1 MADKKQRTPERQRQ
15 VESRASRMESTRNAR
30 NWDNS
35 EANLSTGQRV
45 RGMARASVAEAIGDK
60 FGILGQRASDKIKG
74 KTGPSI
80 GQMAKAAGKEAIA
93 EKFGPLGKIA
103 TMSKGDKKNKSLSSD
118 AVKSKSDSATK
129 QFSDLK
135 TSNANNT
142 IMLRNM
148 NGSLKSIDQKLEDIL
163 FSQER
168 MENMLNRMM
177 MDRGASKRSKLGE
190 AQFQD
195 SYENDPDQKSDGLNL
210 DLDIDRKRKR
220 TRPGSKK
227 PGAGRRLLDG
237 VKGAVKGRSLP
248 AMVVGGVVGAAVGSQ
263 LNDSIE
269 KDKEDFKTKVYLDKL
284 KEKLKDHPE
293 KDKLLKA
300 YSSMEPSA
308 QHAFFMKYFHALAFK
323 TTNEAGIAELEKL
336 SNVKP
341 KDEEYDADIEKLKP
355 IWEQKNSDG
364 TWKNKFTG
372 PDGKEITDPEERK
385 KFQSSRGKDVAN
397 KIEDKPTTPVPNAP
411 EVSKVEDS
419 TNIGRSSA
427 TEDDSDLSTRTAK
440 YKEMGRKGIPLPLEI
455 ASHPIIGKLA
465 LTAWSEGQKEG
476 NKSGPASSPSA
487 TPSAQMP
494 ETDIMGNVTGMPA
507 GPGMPTATEKKLE
520 PSAPLPIERYDTGA
534 DSREAE
540 VVMQD
545 TAISS
550 KDPREH
556 LIAAVKS
563 GKIKDFNS
571 FMEGL
576 RAAVSAAGIKDNRD
590 ISISKLRFWVW
601 QKVAEANGGKFTG
614 SGPEFVEAFIKIY
627 GGTPDLKALEAD
639 KSAIEEWKKS
649 QAGEPQT
656 GASNTQVPSTPS
668 TPAPAGGSSE
678 TPPAA
683 GGATTPSVAG
693 GATQAGPPSAVT
705 PSAGGDKGATP
716 RSGSEQS
723 LLSAAKTAGI
733 KDTELAQFMAQMA
746 HESGDFKYLQ
756 EIWGPTSAQKGYEGR
771 KDLGNTQPGDGYKFR
786 GRGYVQL
793 TGRANYRAF
802 GAMIG
807 ADLENNPDLASQ
819 PDIAAKLAI
828 AYWNTRVKTKVR
840 DFENTRFI
848 NGGFNG
854 LSDREAKFKKYKE
867 QKDLGAAGGAAGSA
881 APGAEGG
888 GATSAPSPSAGGA
901 GGPAAPGA
909 GGMPGVDIM
918 GGVTGM
924 PQTGPGAGG
933 PSGGPAG
940 AGGAAPA
947 GGAPGSTEGPP
958 ALAPPGAGPS
968 GPAAEGAGTAAGD
981 KSGQNGMLPPSS
993 LAPVGVGSHKAQP
1006 VAADAF
1012 KAMRAAAAKDKVD
1025 LGITD
1030 SYRSYAAQVDV
1041 KRRKP
1046 NLAATPGKSN
1056 HGWGLAFDMSFG
1068 SNQNSPGY
1076 KWMVQN
1082 ASKFGFKGPL
1092 QKPFEPWHWEY
1103 KGGGS
1108 PDAMA
1113 AAGAG
1118 GQKDAAPAGAEGA
1131 GATAAPSPAGG
1142 AGGGGGSG
1150 MPSEGASGGG
1160 AGGGGSMA
1168 AASPAGGGG
1177 GAPCPPAENTAR
1189 PATTPVETGADLN
1202 RRSTDIELSKSSTQP
1217 PIVVAGGAGEKAG
1230 HTVPNGG
1237 GNAEGGAMSAVPQGG
1252 FAEQLASGI
1261 AGSLVESTGS
1271 NSMSM
1276 NRRAAGGSMVA

>member
-1 MADKKQRTPERQRQ
+1 
-15 VESRASRMESTRNAR
+15 MESTSNAR
-30 NWDNS
+30 NWDNP
-35 EANLSTGQRV
+35 EADLTKGQRV
-45 RGMARASVAEAIGDK
+45 RGMARSSIADAISEK
-60 FGILGQRASDKIKG
+60 FGIVGQRASDKIKG
-74 KTGPSI
+74 KGGTTI
-80 GQMAKAAGKEAIA
+80 GQMAKSVGKKAIG
-93 EKFGPLGKIA
+93 EKFGPLGQIA
-103 TMSKGDKKNKSLSSD
+103 AMGKGDKKQSATSD
-118 AVKSKSDSATK
+118 AAKSKSDSATK

-168 MENMLNRMM
+168 MENMLNRMI
-177 MDRGASKRSKLGE
+177 MDRGASKRSNLGE

-195 SYENDPDQKSDGLNL
+195 SYENDPDQKSGGFNF
-210 DLDIDRKRKR
+210 DLDVDRKRKNTK

-237 VKGAVKGRSLP
+237 ARGAVKGRSLP

-300 YSSMEPSA
+300 YSSMEPSE

-323 TTNEAGIAELEKL
+323 TTNEAGITELEKL
-336 SNVKP
+336 ANVKP
-341 KDEEYDADIEKLKP
+341 ENKKP
-355 IWEQKNSDG
+355 
-364 TWKNKFTG
+364 
-372 PDGKEITDPEERK
+372 
-385 KFQSSRGKDVAN
+385 
-397 KIEDKPTTPVPNAP
+397 EDKPTTPAANSPAEKTPDDKPTTPAPNAP
-411 EVSKVEDS
+411 AEKVEGLGSKVVQTLAGTAGGLATS
-419 TNIGRSSA
+419 PLGPFGSSLGSMGGAMLGGYVYDAISNYFNPSKSSDA
-427 TEDDSDLSTRTAK
+427 TKAPDAK
-440 YKEMGRKGIPLPLEI
+440 TQNAPAAKIPD
-455 ASHPIIGKLA
+455 AA
-465 LTAWSEGQKEG
+465 
-476 NKSGPASSPSA
+476 KS
-487 TPSAQMP
+487 
-494 ETDIMGNVTGMPA
+494 I
-507 GPGMPTATEKKLE
+507 
-520 PSAPLPIERYDTGA
+520 PIERYDTGA

-563 GKIKDFNS
+563 GKIKDYNS
-571 FMEGL
+571 FIQGL
-576 RAAVSAAGIKDNRD
+576 RTAVTASGIKDNID

-639 KSAIEEWKKS
+639 KNAIEEWKKS
-649 QAGEPQT
+649 QAGEPETAIAEKQ
-656 GASNTQVPSTPS
+656 
-668 TPAPAGGSSE
+668 APATSAPG
-678 TPPAA
+678 A
-683 GGATTPSVAG
+683 GTNEESKTGVAENQASTTPSAAG
-693 GATQAGPPSAVT
+693 SGSTTPSASGGPIPSVSGGTQAGPPSAVT

-716 RSGSEQS
+716 RSGSEES
-723 LLSAAKTAGI
+723 LLSAAKAAGI
-733 KDTELAQFMAQMA
+733 KDPTELAQFMAQMA
-746 HESGDFKYLQ
+746 HESGNFKHLQ
-756 EIWGPTSAQKGYEGR
+756 EIWGPTTAQKRYEGR
-771 KDLGNTQPGDGYKFR
+771 KDLGNVQQGDGYKFR

-793 TGRANYRAF
+793 TGRANYRSF
-802 GAMIG
+802 GAQIG
-807 ADLENNPDLASQ
+807 VDLENNPDLASQ
-819 PDIAAKLAI
+819 PDIAARLAI
-828 AYWNTRVKTKVR
+828 AYWNTRVKSRVR
-840 DFENTRFI
+840 DFENTRAITRLI

-867 QKDLGAAGGAAGSA
+867 QKDLAGSGAAGAGST
-881 APGAEGG
+881 APPSAEGG
-888 GATSAPSPSAGGA
+888 STTSAPAPSAGG
-901 GGPAAPGA
+901 GGGE
-909 GGMPGVDIM
+909 MPGVDIM
-918 GGVTGM
+918 GNATGM
-924 PQTGPGAGG
+924 PQAGGATAAPGAG
-933 PSGGPAG
+933 PSGGT
-940 AGGAAPA
+940 
-947 GGAPGSTEGPP
+947 GAPGAGPSGGATP
-958 ALAPPGAGPS
+958 PTLAPPGAGS
-968 GPAAEGAGTAAGD
+968 TGPAAEGAGTAAGD

-993 LAPVGVGSHKAQP
+993 LSPVGVGSHKAQP

-1076 KWMVQN
+1076 KWMTQN

-1108 PDAMA
+1108 PDAMS
-1113 AAGAG
+1113 AAGGG

-1131 GATAAPSPAGG
+1131 GATASPSPSAGSGSGSGGSGGAEG
-1142 AGGGGGSG
+1142 AGGS
-1150 MPSEGASGGG
+1150 
-1160 AGGGGSMA
+1160 GSMA
-1168 AASPAGGGG
+1168 AASPTGGGG
-1177 GAPCPPAENTAR
+1177 GGPCPPAENTAK

-1202 RRSTDIELSKSSTQP
+1202 RRSTDIELSKSSVQP
-1217 PIVVAGGAGEKAG
+1217 PIVVAGGTGEKAG

-1237 GNAEGGAMSAVPQGG
+1237 GAQEGTPISAVPEGG

-1276 NRRAAGGSMVA
+1276 NRRAAGGSMAA

>member
-103 TMSKGDKKNKSLSSD
+103 TMSRGDKKESN
-118 AVKSKSDSATK
+118 ATKSKSDSATEKTSK
-129 QFSDLK
+129 QLTDIK
-135 TSNANNT
+135 NSNANNAN
-142 IMLRNM
+142 MLRSM
-148 NGSLKSIDQKLEDIL
+148 KGSLRAIDQKLEDIL

-177 MDRGASKRSKLGE
+177 MDRKAPAFSGDTSQSYVPT
-190 AQFQD
+190 QD
-195 SYENDPDQKSDGLNL
+195 NDPPDNGGGPNI
-210 DLDIDRKRKR
+210 DIDINRRGRGAKG
-220 TRPGSKK
+220 RPTPRGAGGAARGAGLASRAGSFLGSAGRLAM
-227 PGAGRRLLDG
+227 GAGRLAMMANPYVL
-237 VKGAVKGRSLP
+237 GAT
-248 AMVVGGVVGAAVGSQ
+248 AIGGLGYLAYNAATSR
-263 LNDSIE
+263 
-269 KDKEDFKTKVYLDKL
+269 
-284 KEKLKDHPE
+284 KEKPEEAEKFDQTLKTGGARSQVIQGPE
-293 KDKLLKA
+293 
-300 YSSMEPSA
+300 
-308 QHAFFMKYFHALAFK
+308 
-323 TTNEAGIAELEKL
+323 AERQQF
-336 SNVKP
+336 
-341 KDEEYDADIEKLKP
+341 ADKP
-355 IWEQKNSDG
+355 I
-364 TWKNKFTG
+364 
-372 PDGKEITDPEERK
+372 P
-385 KFQSSRGKDVAN
+385 
-397 KIEDKPTTPVPNAP
+397 
-411 EVSKVEDS
+411 
-419 TNIGRSSA
+419 
-427 TEDDSDLSTRTAK
+427 
-440 YKEMGRKGIPLPLEI
+440 
-455 ASHPIIGKLA
+455 
-465 LTAWSEGQKEG
+465 
-476 NKSGPASSPSA
+476 
-487 TPSAQMP
+487 
-494 ETDIMGNVTGMPA
+494 
-507 GPGMPTATEKKLE
+507 EKKLSPTE
-520 PSAPLPIERYDTGA
+520 LLKKFNLTQNDVVGIRGNIISLKDGRKIDTVQQTFVDIKDAAMAQSAIDQKTNPLPEERYDTGA
-534 DSREAE
+534 DFREAE
-540 VVMQD
+540 VVTQD
-545 TAISS
+545 AAISS

-556 LIAAVKS
+556 LVAAVKS
-563 GKIKDFNS
+563 GRIKDFNT
-571 FMEGL
+571 FQQGL
-576 RAAVSAAGIKDNRD
+576 RAAVSAAGIKDNID
-590 ISISKLRFWVW
+590 IAISKLRFWAW
-601 QKVAEANGGKFTG
+601 KKVAEANGGKFSG

-627 GGTPDLKALEAD
+627 GGTPDTSNLNAE

-649 QAGEPQT
+649 QAGEPET
-656 GASNTQVPSTPS
+656 GVAQKQAPAGSETETSTAEPQPSAGENQAPS
-668 TPAPAGGSSE
+668 IPAPAAG
-678 TPPAA
+678 
-683 GGATTPSVAG
+683 GGATTPSAEG

-733 KDTELAQFMAQMA
+733 KDTELAQFMAQMS
-746 HESGDFKYLQ
+746 HESGNFKHLQ
-756 EIWGPTSAQKGYEGR
+756 EIWGPTSTQKRYEGR

-793 TGRANYRAF
+793 TGRANYRSF
-802 GAMIG
+802 GQQIG
-807 ADLENNPDLASQ
+807 VDLENNPDLASQ

-840 DFENTRFI
+840 DFENTRLVTRLI

-940 AGGAAPA
+940 AGGAGPA

-958 ALAPPGAGPS
+958 ALAPPGSGPS

-1142 AGGGGGSG
+1142 AGGGGGGG

-1202 RRSTDIELSKSSTQP
+1202 RRSTDVELSKSSAQP

>member
-103 TMSKGDKKNKSLSSD
+103 TMNRGDKKESN
-118 AVKSKSDSATK
+118 ATKSKSDSATEKTSK
-129 QFSDLK
+129 QLTDIK
-135 TSNANNT
+135 NSNANNAN
-142 IMLRNM
+142 MLRSM
-148 NGSLKSIDQKLEDIL
+148 KGSLRAIDQKLEDIL

-177 MDRGASKRSKLGE
+177 MDRKASAFSGDTS
-190 AQFQD
+190 QSYVPTQD
-195 SYENDPDQKSDGLNL
+195 DGPPDNGGGPNI
-210 DLDIDRKRKR
+210 DIDINRRGR
-220 TRPGSKK
+220 GARGRPAPRGAGGAARGAGLASRAGSFLGSAGRLAM
-227 PGAGRRLLDG
+227 GAGRLAMMANPYVL
-237 VKGAVKGRSLP
+237 GAT
-248 AMVVGGVVGAAVGSQ
+248 AVGGLGYLAYNAARSR
-263 LNDSIE
+263 
-269 KDKEDFKTKVYLDKL
+269 
-284 KEKLKDHPE
+284 KEKPEEAEKFDQTLKTGGARSQVIQGPE
-293 KDKLLKA
+293 
-300 YSSMEPSA
+300 
-308 QHAFFMKYFHALAFK
+308 
-323 TTNEAGIAELEKL
+323 AERQQF
-336 SNVKP
+336 
-341 KDEEYDADIEKLKP
+341 ADKP
-355 IWEQKNSDG
+355 I
-364 TWKNKFTG
+364 
-372 PDGKEITDPEERK
+372 P
-385 KFQSSRGKDVAN
+385 
-397 KIEDKPTTPVPNAP
+397 
-411 EVSKVEDS
+411 
-419 TNIGRSSA
+419 
-427 TEDDSDLSTRTAK
+427 
-440 YKEMGRKGIPLPLEI
+440 
-455 ASHPIIGKLA
+455 
-465 LTAWSEGQKEG
+465 
-476 NKSGPASSPSA
+476 
-487 TPSAQMP
+487 
-494 ETDIMGNVTGMPA
+494 
-507 GPGMPTATEKKLE
+507 EKKLSPTE
-520 PSAPLPIERYDTGA
+520 LLKKFNLTQNDVVGIRGNIISLKDGRKIDTVQQTFVDIKDAAMAQSAIDQKTNPLPEERYDTGA
-534 DSREAE
+534 DFREAE
-540 VVMQD
+540 VVMRD

-590 ISISKLRFWVW
+590 IEISKLRTWAFG
-601 QKVAEANGGKFTG
+601 QVAKARGGQTSG
-614 SGPEFVEAFIKIY
+614 SGPELVEAFIRLY
-627 GGTPDLKALEAD
+627 GGTPDASNLEFE
-639 KSAIEEWKKS
+639 KSAAEEMKKS
-649 QAGEPQT
+649 MSGEPQT
-656 GASNTQVPSTPS
+656 GAAEMPSTPAPAAGGDSATPS

-746 HESGDFKYLQ
+746 HESGNFKYLQ
-756 EIWGPTSAQKGYEGR
+756 EIWGPTSTQKRYEGR

-793 TGRANYRAF
+793 TGRANYRSF
-802 GAMIG
+802 GQQIG
-807 ADLENNPDLASQ
+807 VDLENNPDLASQ

-840 DFENTRFI
+840 DFENTRLVTRLI

-901 GGPAAPGA
+901 GGPAAPGSAPGSTMEGFMPPGAPQA
-909 GGMPGVDIM
+909 GG
-918 GGVTGM
+918 
-924 PQTGPGAGG
+924 GAGG
-933 PSGGPAG
+933 SAGGAGGTGGAGPAG
-940 AGGAAPA
+940 GA
-947 GGAPGSTEGPP
+947 GGAPGATEGPP
-958 ALAPPGAGPS
+958 ALAPPGS
-968 GPAAEGAGTAAGD
+968 GPTGPATEGAGLAAGD

-1118 GQKDAAPAGAEGA
+1118 GQKDAAPAGAEGG

-1142 AGGGGGSG
+1142 AGGGGGGSG

-1202 RRSTDIELSKSSTQP
+1202 RRSTDVELSKSSAQP